1 MAVDVSDTRAARHFR
16 QTGRLLQ
23 KYLPPRRSMMYLKPS
38 FPLMAESSPASS
50 LSESIAEWLQRLP
63 PKRGQVRPI
72 LLLQRKGTASWSR
85 CFHRAT
91 EEAYTRHNGWVIRF
105 QIVRFEARFQRR
117 SDWLRRGAPR
127 SAFVEYCQGR
137 RSLPPDGQGNG
148 GRERQSHCG
157 QCRGTAAAPLRH
169 ALKRPQG
176 FVAAGNLGLV
186 RAPRP
191 CPSTSYLLHGP
202 PSLGARL
209 SGLCVLS
216 PCGRGGIGRRTSLRC

>member
-1 MAVDVSDTRAARHFR
+1 MAVGVSDIRAARHFR

-50 LSESIAEWLQRLP
+50 LSESIAEWLRRLP

-72 LLLQRKGTASWSR
+72 LGPSR
-85 CFHRAT
+85 PQAGLAVFHPAT

-117 SDWLRRGAPR
+117 SDRLRRGAPR

-137 RSLPPDGQGNG
+137 HSLLRMAKGTVVVNGN
-148 GRERQSHCG
+148 RI
-157 QCRGTAAAPLRH
+157 AVN
-169 ALKRPQG
+169 
-176 FVAAGNLGLV
+176 VA
-186 RAPRP
+186 
-191 CPSTSYLLHGP
+191 
-202 PSLGARL
+202 
-209 SGLCVLS
+209 
-216 PCGRGGIGRRTSLRC
+216 

>member
-1 MAVDVSDTRAARHFR
+1 MAVGVSDIRAARHFR

-23 KYLPPRRSMMYLKPS
+23 KYLPPRRSMMYLKSS

-50 LSESIAEWLQRLP
+50 LSESIAEWLRRLP

-72 LLLQRKGTASWSR
+72 LLLQRKGPSR
-85 CFHRAT
+85 PQAGLAVFHRAT

-137 RSLPPDGQGNG
+137 HSLLRMAKGTVVVNGN
-148 GRERQSHCG
+148 RI
-157 QCRGTAAAPLRH
+157 AVN
-169 ALKRPQG
+169 
-176 FVAAGNLGLV
+176 VAELL
-186 RAPRP
+186 PRP
-191 CPSTSYLLHGP
+191 SDM
-202 PSLGARL
+202 R
-209 SGLCVLS
+209 
-216 PCGRGGIGRRTSLRC
+216 

>member
-1 MAVDVSDTRAARHFR
+1 MAVDVSDIRAARHFR

-23 KYLPPRRSMMYLKPS
+23 KYLPPRRSMMYLKSS

-50 LSESIAEWLQRLP
+50 LSESIAEWLRRLP

-137 RSLPPDGQGNG
+137 HSLLRMAKGTVVVNGN
-148 GRERQSHCG
+148 RI
-157 QCRGTAAAPLRH
+157 AVN
-169 ALKRPQG
+169 
-176 FVAAGNLGLV
+176 VAELL
-186 RAPRP
+186 PRP
-191 CPSTSYLLHGP
+191 SDM
-202 PSLGARL
+202 R
-209 SGLCVLS
+209 
-216 PCGRGGIGRRTSLRC
+216 